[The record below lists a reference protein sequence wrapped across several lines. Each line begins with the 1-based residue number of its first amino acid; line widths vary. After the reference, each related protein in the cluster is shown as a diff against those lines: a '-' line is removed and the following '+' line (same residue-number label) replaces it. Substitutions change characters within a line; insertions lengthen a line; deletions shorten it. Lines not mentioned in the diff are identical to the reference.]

1 MESVLVGKETS
12 SGMGEMLKFRRNES
26 VALYGDSSLLFE
38 LHRVKYHK
46 PKSCFYLP
54 ALPPN
59 TCPRQGAKEVLS
71 FLWELHFHLFNLP
84 AYSSVTT
91 VSLVLVLIFFS
102 LTEVAQYC
110 QVTLKMGNKALFH
123 NINVIRNSPQEAS
136 EMNSLCS
143 KENKVT

>member
-46 PKSCFYLP
+46 PKSYFYLP

-59 TCPRQGAKEVLS
+59 TSVPDKEPRRFCHS
-71 FLWELHFHLFNLP
+71 FGSCIFIFSIFL
-84 AYSSVTT
+84 
-91 VSLVLVLIFFS
+91 LI
-102 LTEVAQYC
+102 LQ
-110 QVTLKMGNKALFH
+110 
-123 NINVIRNSPQEAS
+123 
-136 EMNSLCS
+136 
-143 KENKVT
+143 